1 MTLRCFFHERIWESW
16 NLVIEKPLIT
26 ISVIIL
32 MGLKDETVARNAS
45 AKGSVSKGSRDST
58 GLEAKPVTF

>member
-1 MTLRCFFHERIWESW
+1 MNLRSFFHERTWEGW

-32 MGLKDETVARNAS
+32 MGLKDKTVARNAS
-45 AKGSVSKGSRDST
+45 TKGSVSKGSGDST